1 MHWTVVE
8 KVQLSNKKTKHATF
22 NLVLFLRINAVFQN
36 AEGQNWEVQKTNIA
50 KKSVKP
56 NQRKATK
63 TNRKEGR
70 KEAESRKKSKIT
82 CDKNTKLPSCA
93 RKKEIRPFN
102 L

>member
-1 MHWTVVE
+1 MQPSTW
-8 KVQLSNKKTKHATF
+8 SI
-22 NLVLFLRINAVFQN
+22 FLRINTVFQN
-36 AEGQNWEVQKTNIA
+36 AEGRNCEVQKTNIA

-82 CDKNTKLPSCA
+82 YNKNTELPSCA
-93 RKKEIRPFN
+93 RKKEIHPFN
-102 L
+102 LNTEKLF